1 MSYSVLISVLM
12 TDIFLCNN
20 VTLGAKA
27 HHLHRSPGKLRL
39 KCSQKR
45 LFYCQSLKML
55 FNW

>member
-1 MSYSVLISVLM
+1 M
-12 TDIFLCNN
+12 TDSFLCNN

-45 LFYCQSLKML
+45 LFYSAVNLSKWYLIGEDNQDYK
-55 FNW
+55 